1 MTIRTNKTVKL
12 FYQICPVYRG
22 LVQGRHIFLGEKSK
36 EESESRKLSELTEV
50 AKVIFSKKPTVSP
63 ADLVKLVMEELD
75 VKERMA
81 RNYIKFMKDH
91 DIIEKNTNS
100 NGDYSLPFLP
110 F

>member
-1 MTIRTNKTVKL
+1 M
-12 FYQICPVYRG
+12 
-22 LVQGRHIFLGEKSK
+22 
-36 EESESRKLSELTEV
+36 
-50 AKVIFSKKPTVSP
+50 IFSKKQSVSP

-100 NGDYSLPFLP
+100 NGDYSLPFLT